1 MKIKIPES
9 IRFRNEYKRKFS
21 LYELY
26 RAYLYAPRAIAGLI
40 RNKKSKMLENQFIER
55 LHLAVT
61 EVNGCAACSYAHTRM
76 ALNKG
81 MSNEEITAILNGDD
95 TVIKPEEAKAIMF
108 AQHFADTRGY
118 PHRET
123 YDEIVREYS
132 VEKAEVI
139 LSAVQLMMVGNMY
152 GIPYSAFLSRLKG
165 RAYKDSSLFYEVWM
179 LTAGSLCLPVAL
191 VHSLLLLIIGRPKVR
206 FGTYLNK
213 SLDNINNKHT
223 DTLRKLAK

>member
-1 MKIKIPES
+1 MKTKIPES
-9 IRFRNEYKRKFS
+9 IRSRREYKRKFS
-21 LYELY
+21 LPELY
-26 RAYLYAPRAIAGLI
+26 RAYLYAPRAIAKLIGNKINGLV
-40 RNKKSKMLENQFIER
+40 ENQFIER

-81 MSNEEITAILNGDD
+81 MSNEEINAILNGDD

-123 YDEIVREYS
+123 YDEIVREYGA
-132 VEKAEVI
+132 EKAEVI

-152 GIPYSAFLSRLKG
+152 GIPYSAFISRIKG
-165 RAYKDSSLFYEVWM
+165 RPYKDSSIVYEAWM
-179 LTAGSLCLPVAL
+179 LTGGVLCLPVAL
-191 VHSLLLLIIGRPKVR
+191 VHSLLLWVVGRSNQPA
-206 FGTYLNK
+206 
-213 SLDNINNKHT
+213 SLLK
-223 DTLRKLAK
+223 

>member
-1 MKIKIPES
+1 MKTKIPES
-9 IRFRNEYKRKFS
+9 IRFRHEYKRKFS
-21 LYELY
+21 LPELY
-26 RAYLYAPRAIAGLI
+26 RAYLYAPRSIAKLI
-40 RNKKSKMLENQFIER
+40 VNKKNGLVENQFIER

-123 YDEIVREYS
+123 YDEIVREYGA
-132 VEKAEVI
+132 EKAEVI

-152 GIPYSAFLSRLKG
+152 GIPYSAFISRIKG
-165 RAYKDSSLFYEVWM
+165 RPYKDSSIVYEAWM
-179 LTAGSLCLPVAL
+179 LTGGTLCLPVAL
-191 VHSLLLLIIGRPKVR
+191 VHSLLLWIIGRPNQPATFV
-206 FGTYLNK
+206 
-213 SLDNINNKHT
+213 
-223 DTLRKLAK
+223 AE